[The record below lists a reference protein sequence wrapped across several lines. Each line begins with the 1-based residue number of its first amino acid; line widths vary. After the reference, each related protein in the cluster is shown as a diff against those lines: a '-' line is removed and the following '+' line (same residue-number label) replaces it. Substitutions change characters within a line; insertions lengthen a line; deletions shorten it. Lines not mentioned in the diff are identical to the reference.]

1 MALAVVGLA
10 ACAADPGG
18 GTGSG
23 GAGGDPGERR
33 DAGALDLPDATGATG
48 GQGSGGAATGGDTG
62 GSAAGGE
69 AAGGSTGGAAGGG
82 PTGDASVASLD
93 GGAPDARLVP
103 DMAAGPTCAGH
114 PIIDLNDW
122 LAANE
127 AYDGTTEGAAAG
139 LAASCGGA
147 AGGEVVFQY
156 RVLEPLDRLV
166 IRTDFPETVAPT
178 VLYVREACEVPDD
191 LACNRG
197 SPAQP
202 GTRVT
207 LEAPTPGLYYIV
219 VDQGARDTP
228 GAFRLAVEANAAAA
242 CRDTDDNDGDGLV
255 DLADPGCVEAA
266 DESEVDPD
274 EVPEC
279 ADGIDNDGNELIDYP
294 ADPQCA
300 AAGVAREGPLCALD
314 LPVVEV
320 GLGGGVFP
328 TDFATAGV
336 DLAQG
341 RCNFEAVPEVLF
353 AVSLD
358 REANVQVIN
367 RSLQAGRVFVTLFA
381 RRACDDANS
390 EIGCSDPFTG
400 NLSLAALPAGDYF
413 VFAEPSLRAGIPVGA
428 VVSADIEFIVTP
440 TRPTCSDTIDNDRD
454 GVTDLEDPGCRD
466 ARDEDEAD
474 PVVRP
479 FCANGQDDDGDG
491 AADFPDDDG
500 CTGAGDVCEGTG
512 DDLCDGVC
520 QDVEANVNHCGRCGR
535 ACDPGVPC
543 IEGRCGA
550 LRSVVMLCGGSG
562 RSPQEFIRGDLA
574 EAEMRV
580 VEGCAPD
587 ADTQALLVTRGGSGQ
602 FRQNLGVIRPWLED
616 GGQVLTEYNIAHD
629 IYNAVFNANVP
640 QGNRNGGCQD
650 NVQPAV
656 QLSPEDPFWQ
666 DNVFAAVPNGATG
679 CGHAIRGDLMEDFVP
694 LGGWDANNVSLG
706 YVDVSAGRLW
716 LVEADWQDSE
726 QAFTDT
732 SRDLMAYMIAGG
744 RAAAPGVACA
754 NGRDD
759 DRDGLR
765 DLADPG
771 CADAEDADE
780 ADPPVLPACG
790 NRADDDRDGRVDYPA
805 DPGCGAAGDVDEA
818 DPDPLPA
825 CANGADD
832 DRDGRQDYPLDPG
845 CDAAGDPTE
854 VAPARAPACA
864 NGLDDDADGRA
875 DYPDDL
881 DCTHAADLS
890 EVGAGEPPPRCADT
904 RDNDLDGLT
913 DAEDPGCTDADDD
926 DEADPG
932 PEVLQL
938 CANGEDDDG
947 DGAIDWPADDGCA
960 AAGDPCEEV
969 GFIQCDGACYDG
981 RADPSNC
988 GACGTACAEGVE
1000 CIDGFC
1006 GGLYYVAG
1014 IQTNLPEATL
1024 NGWRVCHRDTYGNV
1038 APLDGIIAACNGRFT
1053 ALGCR
1058 PPGAVDFTVLA
1069 MGETAEVF
1077 TDTGD
1082 QNNAV
1087 HEHNGVNW
1095 YYSRSWSMGFIPV
1108 GTLPN
1113 RNSCDTNNDQA
1124 EQRLCW
1130 HTGGGN
1136 LNPGWRCGAQMP
1148 GDWERVIYTAQ

>member
-1 MALAVVGLA
+1 SV
-10 ACAADPGG
+10 D
-18 GTGSG
+18 
-23 GAGGDPGERR
+23 
-33 DAGALDLPDATGATG
+33 
-48 GQGSGGAATGGDTG
+48 
-62 GSAAGGE
+62 
-69 AAGGSTGGAAGGG
+69 GG
-82 PTGDASVASLD
+82 PADVAVT
-93 GGAPDARLVP
+93 PDVP
-103 DMAAGPTCAGH
+103 AGPLCAGH

-122 LAANE
+122 FADNP
-127 AYDGTTEGAAAG
+127 AYDGTTEDALAT

-147 AGGEVVFQY
+147 AGGELVFQY
-156 RVLEPLDRLV
+156 RVREPLDRLV
-166 IRTDFPETVAPT
+166 IRTDFPETTAPT
-178 VLYVREACEVPDD
+178 VVYVRTECEVPDD

-219 VDQGARDTP
+219 VDQGARDAP

-255 DLADPGCVEAA
+255 DLADPGCLEAA
-266 DESEVDPD
+266 DESEIDPD
-274 EVPEC
+274 VVPEC
-279 ADGIDNDGNELIDYP
+279 ADGLDNDGNGSSDYP
-294 ADPQCA
+294 ADPQCT
-300 AAGVAREGPLCALD
+300 AAGVAREGPLCALE
-314 LPVVEV
+314 LPVIEV
-320 GLGGGVFP
+320 GMGGGVFP

-353 AVSLD
+353 VVSLD

-367 RSLQAGRVFVTLFA
+367 RSLQMNRTFITFFA
-381 RRACDDANS
+381 RRVCEDGAT
-390 EIGCSDPFTG
+390 EIGCGDPFTG
-400 NLSLAALPAGDYF
+400 TLGLQALPAGDYF

-428 VVSADIEFIVTP
+428 AVSADIEFIVTP
-440 TRPTCSDTIDNDRD
+440 TRPTCSDAVDNDRD
-454 GVTDLEDPGCRD
+454 GLTDLDDPGCRD
-466 ARDEDEAD
+466 ARDEDETD

-491 AADFPDDDG
+491 AVDFPGDDG
-500 CTGAGDVCEGTG
+500 CTGAGDACEGVG
-512 DDLCDGVC
+512 DDLCDGQC
-520 QDVEANVNHCGRCGR
+520 QDVQSNVAHCGRCGR

-562 RSPQEFIRGDLA
+562 RNPQEFIRGDLA
-574 EAEMRV
+574 EAEVRV
-580 VEGCAPD
+580 AEGCVPD
-587 ADTQALLVTRGGSGQ
+587 GDTQALLVTRGGNGQ

-666 DNVFAAVPNGATG
+666 DNIFAPVPNNATG
-679 CGHAIRGDLMEDFVP
+679 CGHAIRGDLIPDFVP

-706 YVDVSAGRLW
+706 YVDVAGGRLW

-726 QAFTDT
+726 AAFTDT

-771 CADAEDADE
+771 CADAADGDE
-780 ADPPVLPACG
+780 ADPPAPPACANG
-790 NRADDDRDGRVDYPA
+790 VDDDRDGRVDFPA
-805 DPGCGAAGDVDEA
+805 EPGCGAAGDDDEA
-818 DPDPLPA
+818 DPDAAPA
-825 CANGADD
+825 CANGRDD
-832 DRDGRQDYPLDPG
+832 DGDGRQDYPLDPG
-845 CDAAGDPTE
+845 CDFAGDETE
-854 VAPARAPACA
+854 VAPARVPGCA
-864 NGLDDDADGRA
+864 NGVDDDGDGRT

-881 DCTHAADLS
+881 DCTHAADTS
-890 EVGAGEPPPRCADT
+890 EVGQGEPPPRCADT

-913 DAEDPGCTDADDD
+913 DAEDTGCESPDDD
-926 DEADPG
+926 DETDPDPAG
-932 PEVLQL
+932 GVLAF
-938 CANGEDDDG
+938 CANGADDDG

-960 AAGDPCEEV
+960 AAGDPCEEA
-969 GFIQCDGACYDG
+969 GFIQCNGACYDG
-981 RADPSNC
+981 RADPANC
-988 GACGTACAEGVE
+988 GACGNACAEGVE

-1014 IQTNLPEATL
+1014 IQTNLPEATM
-1024 NGWRVCHRDTYGNV
+1024 NGWRICHRDTYGSV
-1038 APLDGIIAACNGRFT
+1038 APLDGITAACNGRYT
-1053 ALGCR
+1053 ALACR
-1058 PPGAVDFTVLA
+1058 PQGAVDFTVLA

-1082 QNNAV
+1082 QNNVV

-1108 GTLPN
+1108 GTVPS
-1113 RNSCDTNNDQA
+1113 RNSCDTNNDMA